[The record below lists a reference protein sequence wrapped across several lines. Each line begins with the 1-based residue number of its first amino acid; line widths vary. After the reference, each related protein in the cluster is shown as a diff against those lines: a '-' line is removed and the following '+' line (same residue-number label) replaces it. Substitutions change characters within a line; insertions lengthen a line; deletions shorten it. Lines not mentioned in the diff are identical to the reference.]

1 MQNQLVKDPKQET
14 ERISSFIVRALGKLE
29 KKGVVIG
36 LSGGLDSAV
45 VAYLCVRVL
54 TPNNVH
60 GLILPERDSD
70 PKSMG
75 DARKLAKAL
84 GIKAEEIDLS
94 PILSALGAYR
104 PIPRI
109 AVRPWLMRRV
119 YRRFKRKKG
128 VHYLIH
134 SLGSPAERPE
144 FSFASFAL
152 PKLRLRM
159 IMLYQRASHLH
170 YAVVG
175 TTNRTEW
182 EIGHYDRYGDG
193 ACDIDPIR
201 HLYKTQVRELACY
214 LGVPKGIIDK
224 PPSPDLIPGITDEL
238 TLGISYEE
246 LDPIL
251 SLLDQEESDDKV
263 TQAIGVRDE
272 AIAEVRRAR
281 EQAAIVRTLPL
292 ALEKDLRSKIQEI
305 VAAERE
311 KASYQPKPDR

>member
-1 MQNQLVKDPKQET
+1 MGMEGQRVIDPQQEAK
-14 ERISSFIVRALGKLE
+14 RICSFIVRALGELE

-45 VAYLCVRVL
+45 VAYVCVRAL
-54 TPNNVH
+54 TPNRVH

-109 AVRPWLMRRV
+109 AARSWLMRWV

-144 FSFASFAL
+144 FSFALFAL
-152 PKLRLRM
+152 PKLRMRM
-159 IMLYQRASHLH
+159 IMLYQYASRRGC
-170 YAVVG
+170 AVIG

-201 HLYKTQVRELACY
+201 HLYKTQVRSLARY
-214 LGVPKGIIDK
+214 LGVPQEIIDK

-238 TLGISYEE
+238 ALGIPYEK
-246 LDPIL
+246 LDRIL

-281 EQAAIVRTLPL
+281 EQAAIVRKLPL
-292 ALEKDLRSKIQEI
+292 ALE
-305 VAAERE
+305 
-311 KASYQPKPDR
+311 PDP

>member
-1 MQNQLVKDPKQET
+1 MNKDAYQLVKDPKQET
-14 ERISSFIVRALGKLE
+14 DRICSFIVRALGKLE
-29 KKGVVIG
+29 KNGVVIG

-54 TPNNVH
+54 TPNKVH

-75 DARKLAKAL
+75 DARKLAKVL

-109 AVRPWLMRRV
+109 AARPWLTRAIYKRVRR
-119 YRRFKRKKG
+119 KAG
-128 VHYLIH
+128 ACYLIH
-134 SLGSPAERPE
+134 SLGPPAERPE
-144 FSFASFAL
+144 FSFAAFAL

-159 IMLYQRASHLH
+159 IMLYQCASHLH

-175 TTNRTEW
+175 TTNHTEW

-201 HLYKTQVRELACY
+201 HLYKTQVRELARY

-224 PPSPDLIPGITDEL
+224 PPSPDLIAGITDEL
-238 TLGISYEE
+238 TLGIPYAQ
-246 LDPIL
+246 LDRIL
-251 SLLDQEESDDKV
+251 SLLDQEESDDEV
-263 TQAIGVRDE
+263 AQAIGVRDK

-281 EQAAIVRTLPL
+281 QQAAFVRKLPL
-292 ALEKDLRSKIQEI
+292 ALEKD
-305 VAAERE
+305 
-311 KASYQPKPDR
+311 P